1 MRLVLVGAD
10 ESTAPLYRVRLLARL
25 LGDRHEVRV
34 VAFDL
39 GDGRSNDPRP
49 DDFPVQRVRL
59 PLHDAL
65 PLAIRHLSH
74 LEGRLDAFYA
84 MKPRPTS
91 MGAAMQAGRALGIPV
106 LLDVDDPERALVPPY
121 SGRAWRQWLG
131 SWAMRAHPNHYR
143 ALRALERRR
152 GDLAGLTVVSRELQR
167 QWGGTWVPQPVET
180 DLFDPRRLEGD
191 DLLAEWGLS
200 ETEPVVFAGAALPN
214 KGVEDALGAL
224 QALDR
229 PWRLVIAGPRTPLA
243 ESLARQDGRVLV
255 TGSLPPGQVPRLLAG
270 ARAVALPQRSDP
282 ASRGQMPIKLAEA
295 MAMARPV
302 VTTAVS
308 DIPEVLGNA
317 GWVVPPGDR
326 PALARALHEALEYP
340 EEAARRGLEAR
351 HRVMRHHAPGPL
363 GETLE
368 AALQAAIAHHRSRP

>member
-25 LGDRHEVRV
+25 LGARHEVRV

-39 GDGRSNDPRP
+39 GGRPSPDPRP
-49 DDFPVQRVRL
+49 DDFPVERVRL
-59 PLHDAL
+59 PLRDAL
-65 PLAIRHLSH
+65 ALAIRQLSQPG
-74 LEGRLDAFYA
+74 GRPDAFYA

-91 MGAAMQAGRALGIPV
+91 MGAALEAGRALGVPV
-106 LLDVDDPERALVPPY
+106 LLDVDDPEPALVPPY

-131 SWAMRAHPNHYR
+131 SWAMRDHPNRYG

-152 GDLAGLTVVSRELQR
+152 GELAGITVVSRDLQR
-167 QWGGTWVPQPVET
+167 QWGGTWVPQPVEP
-180 DLFDPRRLEGD
+180 DRFDPRHVSG
-191 DLLAEWGLS
+191 DLLADWGLAD
-200 ETEPVVFAGAALPN
+200 TEPVVFAGAALPN
-214 KGVEDALGAL
+214 KGVEDALEAL

-243 ESLARQDGRVLV
+243 EHLARRDGRVLV

-270 ARAVALPQRSDP
+270 ARAVALPQRPDP

-302 VTTAVS
+302 VATAVS
-308 DIPEVLGNA
+308 DIPEVLGSA

-326 PALARALHEALEYP
+326 AALERALFEALAHP
-340 EEAARRGLEAR
+340 DEAARRGREAR
-351 HRVMRHHAPGPL
+351 HRVLRHHAPGPL
-363 GETLE
+363 GDTLE
-368 AALQAAIAHHRSRP
+368 AVLRSAIAHHRARP